1 MIIRILTDTNF
12 FDIYPKEK
20 IDKEIL
26 INALDNMSTLM
37 IDTKEG
43 TTVFI
48 NTVNIVSLEIINTP
62 PIEKRN

>member
-37 IDTKEG
+37 IDTKDD
-43 TTVFI
+43 TTMFI

>member
-12 FDIYPKEK
+12 FDVFPKEK
-20 IDKEIL
+20 IDKEML
-26 INALDNMSTLM
+26 INAIDNMSTLM
-37 IDTKEG
+37 IDTKED

-62 PIEKRN
+62 PIENKN

>member
-12 FDIYPKEK
+12 FDIVPKEI
-20 IDKEIL
+20 IDKEVL

-37 IDTKEG
+37 IETKDN
-43 TTVFI
+43 TTFFI

-62 PIEKRN
+62 PIQNKN